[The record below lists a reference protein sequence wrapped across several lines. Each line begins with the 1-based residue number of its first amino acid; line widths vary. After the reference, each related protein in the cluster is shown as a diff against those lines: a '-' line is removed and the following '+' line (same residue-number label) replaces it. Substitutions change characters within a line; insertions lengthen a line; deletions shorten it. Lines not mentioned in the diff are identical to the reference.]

1 MSAATDVDTAKCCS
15 GDGYEESDVGLK
27 YSRDRGVVGA
37 DGKDVPRWREV
48 AHGRGQA
55 AAQKGVSDELQVCA
69 GHARPTEE
77 EVQRRDI

>member
-1 MSAATDVDTAKCCS
+1 MSAATDVATVKCCS
-15 GDGYEESDVGLK
+15 GDGHEESDVRLK

-48 AHGRGQA
+48 ADGRGQA
-55 AAQKGVSDELQVCA
+55 AAQKGILDELQVCA
-69 GHARPTEE
+69 GHARSSEE